1 MFNGKRL
8 IQSFQYALRGLKY
21 VWHSEQNFRFQVF
34 IAIIVYIAMVIVR
47 VTLAEAIILSMLIL
61 FVLVLELVN
70 TTFEK
75 MVDILQPRIHTY
87 VEVIKDMMAAAV
99 FIASVGSSIVGLLIF
114 VPHIL
119 DLFSLSFS
127 LSS

>member
-8 IQSFQYALRGLKY
+8 IQSFSYALKGLKY
-21 VWHSEQNFRFQVF
+21 VWQNEQNFRLQVL
-34 IAIIVYIAMVIVR
+34 IAIVVYTAMIIVE

-70 TTFEK
+70 TIFEK

-99 FIASVGSSIVGLLIF
+99 FIASIGSSIVGLLIF
-114 VPHIL
+114 VPHII
-119 DLFSLSFS
+119 DWF
-127 LSS
+127 